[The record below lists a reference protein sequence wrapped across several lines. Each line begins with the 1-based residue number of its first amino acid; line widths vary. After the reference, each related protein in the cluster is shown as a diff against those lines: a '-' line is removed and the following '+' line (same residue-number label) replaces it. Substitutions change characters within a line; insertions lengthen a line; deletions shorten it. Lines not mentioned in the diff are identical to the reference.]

1 MHHGTVRVG
10 THASW
15 PNHMSDA
22 SPGYYRWIPFGI
34 VSALFLFIT
43 ASTFTSLGVVFPFM
57 VEELGLDYTQAG
69 LGFTILA
76 LMVGLAGQL
85 PAWTIRKIG
94 IKGTFLT
101 GGAAMGLGFGLLATT
116 QGLYPYLIGAGLAGL
131 GYTQLASVPGIYVI
145 NRWVPDRQSF
155 AIGAYFTIGGLGGI
169 IGPSMVPAI
178 VALTE
183 SWRYHWW
190 VMCVSVVVLSVGAAL
205 LIRNM
210 PAGYDD
216 EGGTPPKEE
225 KLSARVYRTK
235 VSWTFRDAVRTPQF
249 AIISIAMTVT
259 LFAAVTMNSWAATH
273 MGNMGVSIAFAA
285 GALSAH
291 QAVNS
296 LARALG
302 GALAT
307 KIDPKWLLVAALAAE
322 VVGMIALA
330 YADDP
335 VTIAI
340 FAIGEG
346 FGYGM
351 CLFATAVLLLN
362 YFGPDNNPELF
373 GTLHL
378 LTSVA
383 AAGPILGGYF
393 GDTFGS
399 FGGLFLVYAGVLC
412 LVLIASILMKPPVKA
427 DQSENAGV

>member
-1 MHHGTVRVG
+1 
-10 THASW
+10 
-15 PNHMSDA
+15 MSEPQK
-22 SPGYYRWIPFGI
+22 SLYRWVPFGI

-57 VEELGLDYTQAG
+57 VEELGLDFTQAG

-101 GGAAMGLGFGLLATT
+101 GGASMGLGFGLLATAE
-116 QGLYPYLIGAGLAGL
+116 GLYPYLVGAGLAGL

-178 VALTE
+178 VALTD

-190 VMCVSVVVLSVGAAL
+190 VMCVSVVVLSIGAAL

-216 EGGTPPKEE
+216 EGGTPPQEE

-249 AIISIAMTVT
+249 AIITAAMTMT
-259 LFAAVTMNSWAATH
+259 LFGAVSLNSWAVTH

-291 QAVNS
+291 QAVNALS
-296 LARALG
+296 RALG
-302 GALAT
+302 GVLAT
-307 KIDPKWLLVAALAAE
+307 RIDPKWLLVAALGAE
-322 VVGMIALA
+322 TIGMIALA
-330 YADDP
+330 YADNP
-335 VTIAI
+335 LTIAI

-351 CLFATAVLLLN
+351 CLFATAILLLN

-378 LTSVA
+378 FTSVA
-383 AAGPILGGYF
+383 AAGPVLGGFF
-393 GDTFGS
+393 GDTFGA
-399 FGGLFLVYAGVLC
+399 FGGLFLIYAGVLA
-412 LVLIASILMKPPVKA
+412 VVMAAAIWMRPPVKA
-427 DQSENAGV
+427 DQPDMAGD